1 MATYTLTHSSI
12 ACLMTATSDPNTL
25 AEPVELMYM
34 RPGFIAALPGE
45 SLKHSP
51 TAWNAPLSIEV

>member
-25 AEPVELMYM
+25 ADP
-34 RPGFIAALPGE
+34 AARHYLG
-45 SLKHSP
+45 
-51 TAWNAPLSIEV
+51 TRACRAWSAK